1 MRLTRE
7 ERAAR
12 RTAFRQMNLAD
23 KADYLFTYYKLP
35 ITLAVLA
42 LALVLSGVYRQ
53 VTKKDVILYAAYL
66 NLSVGEDLDA
76 QLNEGF
82 LSASGYDPRKTE
94 VYRYRALYLSDNPSE
109 ENLQYAYTS
118 NLKLLAAAS
127 AGQLDLALMNREAYD
142 ILSRNGYLMELPELL
157 PASLSPVLEP
167 YLTANGDTVNALEV
181 SGLPLFQ
188 SAGFP
193 ETVFLGVVTNCPRL
207 PAAVEYIGYLAEGS
221 GT

>member
-1 MRLTRE
+1 M
-7 ERAAR
+7 
-12 RTAFRQMNLAD
+12 
-23 KADYLFTYYKLP
+23 
-35 ITLAVLA
+35 
-42 LALVLSGVYRQ
+42 
-53 VTKKDVILYAAYL
+53 
-66 NLSVGEDLDA
+66 
-76 QLNEGF
+76 
-82 LSASGYDPRKTE
+82 
-94 VYRYRALYLSDNPSE
+94 
-109 ENLQYAYTS
+109 
-118 NLKLLAAAS
+118 KLLAAAS
-127 AGQLDLALMNREAYD
+127 AGQIDLALMNREAYD

-207 PAAVEYIGYLAEGS
+207 PAAVEYIEYLAEGS

>member
-35 ITLAVLA
+35 ITLAALA

-53 VTKKDVILYAAYL
+53 ATKKDVVLYAAYL

-109 ENLQYAYTS
+109 ENLQYARSEEHTS
-118 NLKLLAAAS
+118 
-127 AGQLDLALMNREAYD
+127 
-142 ILSRNGYLMELPELL
+142 EL
-157 PASLSPVLEP
+157 
-167 YLTANGDTVNALEV
+167 
-181 SGLPLFQ
+181 Q
-188 SAGFP
+188 SQ
-193 ETVFLGVVTNCPRL
+193 R
-207 PAAVEYIGYLAEGS
+207 
-221 GT
+221 